1 MSSIDIIKPLS
12 TVLSN
17 AINKSQQ
24 HQDKNSWECWK
35 LNPELL
41 GETQICCYLCSIQP
55 PNYILI
61 IVLNNGVLSRPT
73 TWPATMSLQTQ
84 WSIDSID
91 VCPSENLLYLPTKL
105 GPKSKK
111 KQNKNFHYV
120 RFRMS
125 KIWDSENSV
134 FLRPKSTFASNQ
146 LYSRHFG
153 WGALSAEILG

>member
-1 MSSIDIIKPLS
+1 MPSINISIIKIKILRS
-12 TVLSN
+12 TENLT
-17 AINKSQQ
+17 QG
-24 HQDKNSWECWK
+24 CWVSSK
-35 LNPELL
+35 YAA
-41 GETQICCYLCSIQP
+41 TSVLCSP

-73 TWPATMSLQTQ
+73 TWPASMFLQTQ

-91 VCPSENLLYLPTKL
+91 VWPSENLLYLPTKL

-111 KQNKNFHYV
+111 AAEKNFHHV

-125 KIWDSENSV
+125 KIWDSENTV